1 MLPLR
6 TPFSRI
12 ACHCPVSP
20 TRLGLS
26 RGRGRH
32 LAKGRRVTRVG
43 SGVFQTR
50 VTCGPEA
57 EEGRK
62 GCPTRGQRNAPIRS
76 SSRGSLVSTGRA
88 RRLPSLASP
97 SVKCSIFPCHVL
109 YPYSYSFWSY
119 RDGFVLMKLLL
130 LSLSCVCY
138 LVLSLE
144 LGKYTTRKQM
154 AGSFEVEGVRSDS

>member
-1 MLPLR
+1 M
-6 TPFSRI
+6 
-12 ACHCPVSP
+12 AP

-26 RGRGRH
+26 RCRGRH

-62 GCPTRGQRNAPIRS
+62 DCPTRGQRNAPIRS

-97 SVKCSIFPCHVL
+97 SVNVVYSPVPLFIFII
-109 YPYSYSFWSY
+109 YSFWSC
-119 RDGFVLMKLLL
+119 RVGFVHMKLLL
-130 LSLSCVCY
+130 LSLSCVY
-138 LVLSLE
+138 YWVLSLE
-144 LGKYTTRKQM
+144 LGKDTTRKQM

>member
-1 MLPLR
+1 M
-6 TPFSRI
+6 
-12 ACHCPVSP
+12 AP

-26 RGRGRH
+26 RCRGRH

-62 GCPTRGQRNAPIRS
+62 DCPTRGQRNAPIRS

-97 SVKCSIFPCHVL
+97 SVNVVYSPVPFL
-109 YPYSYSFWSY
+109 YNYSLFILVMSCWIRSHE
-119 RDGFVLMKLLL
+119 VIVVIIVMCLLL
-130 LSLSCVCY
+130 GLIAGTWEGHNSQTN
-138 LVLSLE
+138 
-144 LGKYTTRKQM
+144 GRK
-154 AGSFEVEGVRSDS
+154 FRS